1 MSTNAAHTGKPTES
15 VGAKGLEFHV
25 PALAKRLAHIL
36 ESEILLLGWSLLMR
50 RYGIDGTS
58 DFTWGICSGDA
69 SSNCTFDFRSCETS
83 WTPVT
88 PLSEALKDIQSYV
101 QQAVSSDS
109 RLATNG
115 ATLYFNDECMPDH
128 QSRCTLS
135 DSNTVQWGN
144 VQLRTIVRDESLWV
158 QPMWREPLG
167 GAYLAKHFAQ
177 AFVEV
182 LTTILADLSSPISAV
197 LKLGDVDHSVLWNW
211 NKHLPPATEVC
222 IQDLITNQAQKHP
235 TKQAICSWD
244 GNLSYEEVERF
255 SSLLATH
262 LVDAGV
268 LVGDIVPL
276 CFEKSKWTTVA
287 VLGVVK
293 AGAAFVL
300 MDPSQPI
307 QRRQLMAQQVN
318 ARFIITSDANGS
330 SGPVIAPEAQTIIVS
345 DGTIQSMVAEFCHGS
360 TTTLPFVS
368 PDSTLY
374 IIFTSGSTGMPKG
387 VVISHSVYTTSA
399 LARSTEIG
407 YTDVSRVLDFTSYA
421 FDVSVDSMLS
431 TLLRGGCLC
440 IPSDE
445 DRMNDISGAMRRLG
459 VNMANM
465 TPSVA
470 RILDPDIIPSL
481 YSLGIGGEA
490 CSAGD
495 IATWGQQTRVVVGY
509 GPAECTIGCTVNPN
523 AAGKPYVSMGA
534 AKGCAIW
541 LVHPDDHDRLV
552 PVGAV
557 GELLI
562 EGPIVGQGYLGD
574 PEKTESAFIRDPV
587 WLVSG
592 YGDVPGRRGR
602 LYKTGDL
609 VRHDPD
615 GENGF
620 IFVGRKDSQ
629 VKLRGQR
636 VELGEIEHHIK
647 KLLPMATDVVAEV
660 IAPAGQKTETMLV
673 AFVADRRQGKPDK
686 DSSCEASIVEMST
699 ELQSALHA
707 VGKELPKTVPIY
719 MVPSTYMAVSRI
731 PMLVSGKIDRKTLR
745 SLGASTSLHSHSLD
759 ATAAKAAAKGTR
771 ARAPTSGAEKCL
783 QAIWSTLLNLKA
795 DQIHAQANFFM
806 LGGDS
811 ILAMKLVSAVREAG
825 YVLTVAQV
833 FTSPALQ
840 DMARD
845 LKVLE
850 TTSPDEVPPFSLLDG
865 SWSREALCREA
876 ADHCGLPVGS
886 IEDIYPCAPMQEI
899 HMAFYHRS
907 KEAYVAQRVAEI
919 PNADTADRLRVAW
932 DTVIRDCPILRT
944 RIVEFEKH
952 GFLQVVT
959 DNAPSWQYRNSLS
972 EFLRED
978 KETPMAVNSPLS
990 RFTMVHDV
998 SQEKHYFVWTAHH
1011 AVYDAWSTELI
1022 VDHVIQAFRSTPVQ
1036 RLAEFKHFIRFLQD
1050 PEREKSK
1057 TFWLN
1062 QLDGATGR
1070 QFPELPSRSYIPEPD
1085 AQTERFIAVNRPCRN
1100 DITDSTIIRAAWALV
1115 ASQYTMNDDVV
1126 FAETFTGRSLPIPG
1140 IDQIE
1145 GPILATVP
1153 VRVRIDRTSTVHGFL
1168 QSLQDQG
1175 VTRAAHDHYGIQN
1188 IRRLSA
1194 DAQVACEVSM
1204 GMVIQPAPTVAND
1217 GQHGYVPAFVGGD
1230 AALEALHFNTYPLML
1245 ACCLQPGR
1253 GFRVLASFD
1262 SRLVSERQMQRVL
1275 TQLESAVSRLC
1286 QGPEQYVKD
1295 VSCLSRDDLEEIWS
1309 ANCAAPRCASDAPKL
1324 DVHLKPGDVYPHVEH
1339 VPWIVSP
1346 SNSDYLMPI
1355 GATGELVLEGGEGGE
1370 GQEANLAAPEWLTKG
1385 TAGVP
1390 GRHGSRVY
1398 ETGDLVK
1405 YSDALELLFVGRK
1418 DDMVPFQGRTID
1430 LKAVDSELARLL
1442 PAHVEACS
1450 RLISLDDVAGGA
1462 STTVVAFV
1470 RETDGP
1476 ETGSTVQLNLDD
1488 GNFRLLSTAV
1498 SIASTV
1504 SVELVQSVA
1513 CLRKAMLDALPP
1525 HMIPSVC
1532 IPLSIDGDSPEKL
1545 DATLANSLA
1554 TLTMTS
1560 SHVAQIRQSFS
1571 CALSSIGDLAK
1582 MSPNE
1587 VRLRSLWA
1595 RFLSVDEKTI
1605 TLDDNF
1611 FRLGGDSIL
1620 AMRIVS
1626 ALRSEGY
1633 VLTVADMFRNMK
1645 LGDMASLVREDP
1657 DTSRSGRERKAYRP
1671 FSLLGNTDTDRLLTS
1686 SVVPRLADSSWVVED
1701 VLPVTDTQER
1711 DVKSTV
1717 SRPRSAV
1724 QYNMLHMD
1732 KSIDVARVLESFQYL
1747 VSVHPIL
1754 RTVFV
1759 PQGEDAVLQVVLQT
1773 LEVPVSEHH
1782 CPPDEDLG
1790 QFARKLAERDV
1801 EADSSFQ
1808 YGHSFVQLF
1817 VLRQE
1822 EEQSL
1827 MIRISHAQYDGVSLP
1842 ELLKQLDLRYRLK
1855 EEAISPPAAF
1865 ADYLQHMAAS
1875 EARNLGYWKTRLSGS
1890 RLSHIISPA
1899 DAATSTTRF
1908 FTRAVEVSGRSPDVT
1923 LATLVTASWATVLA
1937 RQLRTSDV
1945 TFAGIVSGRNVDMAG
1960 IEQVM
1965 GPCYQYMPVRIRF
1978 EPGWTVTRLLEH
1990 VRDVYLEG
1998 SARATL
2004 GFSRISRECT
2014 NWGPDALFYPSF
2026 VNSLDQ
2032 GYFDS
2037 MPLGG
2042 RPCGVDYTNPDA
2054 EPATPPRIVSFAEAG
2069 ESRVGIEADAERGD
2083 FWQARLEDLAATMEF
2098 FVKEPSAVVL

>member
-1 MSTNAAHTGKPTES
+1 MTPDAACTDKPIES
-15 VGAKGLEFHV
+15 GGAKELEFHV
-25 PALAKRLAHIL
+25 PALAKRPAHIL

-58 DFTWGICSGDA
+58 DFTWGTCSDYD
-69 SSNCTFDFRSCETS
+69 SPSCTFDFRSCNTS

-101 QQAVSSDS
+101 QQAVSSDAK
-109 RLATNG
+109 LAANG
-115 ATLYFNDECMPDH
+115 TTLYFNDECVPDH
-128 QSRCTLS
+128 QSDCTSS
-135 DSNTVQWGN
+135 DSTTVKWGN
-144 VQLRTIVRDESLWV
+144 VQLRTVVRDGSLWV

-182 LTTILADLSSPISAV
+182 LTTIFADLSSPISAV

-211 NKHLPPATEVC
+211 NKHLPPAVEVC

-244 GNLSYEEVERF
+244 GDLSYEEVERF

-262 LVDAGV
+262 LVNVGV
-268 LVGDIVPL
+268 LIGDIVPL

-307 QRRQLMAQQVN
+307 QRRKLMAQQVN
-318 ARFIITSDANGS
+318 ARFIVTSDANGS
-330 SGPVIAPEAQTIIVS
+330 SGSLIAPEAQTIIVS
-345 DGTIQSMVAEFCHGS
+345 DSSMQSMVAELGHGP
-360 TTTLPFVS
+360 TTRLPFVS

-387 VVISHSVYTTSA
+387 VVIGHSVYTTSA

-407 YTDVSRVLDFTSYA
+407 YTELSRVLDFTSYA
-421 FDVSVDSMLS
+421 FDVSIDSMLS

-495 IATWGQQTRVVVGY
+495 IAIWGQHTRVVVGY

-534 AKGCAIW
+534 AKGCTIW
-541 LVHPDDHDRLV
+541 LVHPDDHDQLV

-562 EGPIVGQGYLGD
+562 EGPIVGQGYLGE
-574 PEKTESAFIRDPV
+574 PEKTEAAFIRDPA

-609 VRHDPD
+609 VRYDPD

-647 KLLPMATDVVAEV
+647 KLLPSGTDVVAEV

-673 AFVADRRQGKPDK
+673 AFVADRCQDKLDK
-686 DSSCEASIVEMST
+686 DSTCEVSIVEMSS
-699 ELQSALHA
+699 ERQSALH
-707 VGKELPKTVPIY
+707 VVSKELPKTVPIY

-745 SLGASTSLHSHSLD
+745 SLGASVPLHSISLA
-759 ATAAKAAAKGTR
+759 ATAATAAAKGT
-771 ARAPTSGAEKCL
+771 RAPTSGAEKCL

-795 DQIHAQANFFM
+795 DQIYAQANFFM

-825 YVLTVAQV
+825 YMLTVAQV

-840 DMARD
+840 DMATE
-845 LKVLE
+845 LKTLE
-850 TTSPDEVPPFSLLDG
+850 NTSSDEVPPFSLLDG

-876 ADHCGLPVGS
+876 ADHCGLPVAS

-919 PNADTADRLRVAW
+919 PNADAADRLRAAW

-959 DNAPSWQYRNSLS
+959 NDPPGWQYRDSLS
-972 EFLRED
+972 DFLRED
-978 KETPMAVNSPLS
+978 KETPMPVNSPLS

-1022 VDHVIQAFRSTPVQ
+1022 VDHVIQAFRRKSVK
-1036 RLAEFKHFIRFLQD
+1036 RLAEFKHFIQFLQD

-1085 AQTERFIAVNRPCRN
+1085 AQIERFIAVNRSCRN

-1115 ASQYTMNDDVV
+1115 AAQYTMNDDVV

-1153 VRVRIDRTSTVHGFL
+1153 VRVRIDRTSTVYGFL

-1204 GMVIQPAPTVAND
+1204 GMVIQPAPTDAND

-1262 SRLVSERQMQRVL
+1262 SRLVSKRQMQRVL
-1275 TQLESAVSRLC
+1275 TQLESAVSQLC
-1286 QGPEQYVKD
+1286 RHPDQYVKD
-1295 VSCLSRDDLEEIWS
+1295 VSCLSRDDLGEIWS
-1309 ANCAAPRCASDAPKL
+1309 ANCAAPKCASDAPKL
-1324 DVHLKPGDVYPHVEH
+1324 DADLEPGDVYPNVEY

-1346 SNSDYLMPI
+1346 SNSGYLMPI
-1355 GATGELVLEGGEGGE
+1355 GATGELLLEGGES
-1370 GQEANLAAPEWLTKG
+1370 QEADGAAPEWLTKG
-1385 TAGVP
+1385 APGVP
-1390 GRHGSRVY
+1390 GRHSRVY
-1398 ETGDLVK
+1398 KTGDLVK
-1405 YSDALELLFVGRK
+1405 YSDGLELIFVGRK
-1418 DDMVPFQGRTID
+1418 DDMVQFQGRTID
-1430 LKAVDSELARLL
+1430 LKAVDSELTRLL

-1470 RETDGP
+1470 RETDRP
-1476 ETGSTVQLNLDD
+1476 ETGSTVQLDLD
-1488 GNFRLLSTAV
+1488 GNLGLLSTTV
-1498 SIASTV
+1498 PIASTV
-1504 SVELVQSVA
+1504 SLELVQSVA

-1525 HMIPSVC
+1525 YMIPSVC
-1532 IPLSIDGDSPEKL
+1532 IPLSVDGDSPEKL
-1545 DATLANSLA
+1545 DVTLANSLA

-1587 VRLRSLWA
+1587 VKLRSLWA

-1626 ALRSEGY
+1626 ALRSEGH

-1645 LGDMASLVREDP
+1645 LRDMASIVREDQ
-1657 DTSRSGRERKAYRP
+1657 DTPRSSRPREAYKA
-1671 FSLLGNTDTDRLLTS
+1671 FSLLGNIDIDHLLANS
-1686 SVVPRLADSSWVVED
+1686 IVPRLADSSWVIED

-1732 KSIDVARVLESFQYL
+1732 KSIDIARVLESFQYL

-1759 PQGEDAVLQVVLQT
+1759 PHGEDTVLQVVLQA
-1773 LEVPVSEHH
+1773 LEVPVSEHD
-1782 CPPDEDLG
+1782 CSPDEDLG
-1790 QFARKLAERDV
+1790 QFARKLAGRNIEV
-1801 EADSSFQ
+1801 DSSFQ
-1808 YGHSFVQLF
+1808 YGQSFIQLF

-1842 ELLKQLDLRYRLK
+1842 ELLKQLDVRYCRH
-1855 EEAISPPAAF
+1855 EAISPPAPF
-1865 ADYLQHMAAS
+1865 AGYLQHMATS
-1875 EARNLGYWKTRLSGS
+1875 EARNMSYWKTRLRGS
-1890 RLSHIISPA
+1890 CLSHIISPA
-1899 DAATSTTRF
+1899 DPMMSTTRF
-1908 FTRAVEVSGRSPDVT
+1908 FTRAVNVSGRSPDVT
-1923 LATLVTASWATVLA
+1923 FATLLTASWATVLA
-1937 RQLRTSDV
+1937 RQLSTSDV

-1965 GPCYQYMPVRIRF
+1965 GSCYQYMPVRIKF
-1978 EPGWTVTRLLEH
+1978 EPGWTVTRLLDH

-2014 NWGPDALFYPSF
+2014 NWDPEARFYTSF

-2032 GYFDS
+2032 GYFDT
-2037 MPLGG
+2037 MPFGG
-2042 RPCGVDYTNPDA
+2042 RPCRVDYTNPHA
-2054 EPATPPRIVSFAEAG
+2054 EPATPPRIVSFVEAG
-2069 ESRVGIEADAERGD
+2069 ESRVGIEADAERQD
-2083 FWQARLEDLAATMEF
+2083 FWQARLEDLATTMEF
-2098 FVKEPSAVVL
+2098 FVKEPSATVL